1 MEVLYIT
8 MGITVLLAVLFLFVF
23 LKNVKN
29 GQYEDTQTPA
39 MRILFD
45 DELVKKTKKA
55 EVTKDRLKISKL
67 NSRVNNYSI

>member
-8 MGITVLLAVLFLFVF
+8 IGITVLLAVLFLFVF

-39 MRILFD
+39 MRMLFD
-45 DELVKKTKKA
+45 DELVKKTKKT
-55 EVTKDRLKISKL
+55 EVTKEDRSK
-67 NSRVNNYSI
+67 NK